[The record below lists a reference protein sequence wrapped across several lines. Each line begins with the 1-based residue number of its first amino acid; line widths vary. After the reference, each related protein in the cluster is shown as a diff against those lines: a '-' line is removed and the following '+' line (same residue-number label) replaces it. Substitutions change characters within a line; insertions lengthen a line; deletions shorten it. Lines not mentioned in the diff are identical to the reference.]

1 MPKRKKTRTH
11 VVEDEGA
18 ASALSP
24 NEGMKVP
31 RSLVVR
37 RGKVEAE
44 VVELVSDLR
53 LVMQPYT
60 ALNFKEDIK
69 NTKLSKSLA
78 HYAKELCGS
87 MGLTHI
93 MSLSQNESKLS
104 LRLARVPSGPTLTFK
119 IQQFSLSRHI
129 RQVQRRPFDITSAN
143 SKIRSH
149 PPIVVTNNF
158 GDATAS
164 PHVKLMRI
172 TFQNMF
178 PAINVATIKLS
189 ECRRVVL
196 FNFIRRENTTDKQS
210 LQNESGREEEDEEV
224 EVRHYAIRA
233 TPVGVNRKVRR
244 IIQAKL
250 PNLSK
255 LSDISDYI
263 TGTTVSGDAASVAS
277 TSASGAMSDSEAED
291 EANHVV
297 LPQKYSGKGNNKAQK
312 SALKLV
318 ELGPRLRLKLSKVER
333 GLASGDVMY
342 HAYVQKDPEEA
353 RKKREE
359 VQKAAE
365 LKKQRRA
372 QQEENVRRK
381 KEVMEEKRDNKRR
394 RKEERARAAMEE
406 LRGEAANAMHEES
419 DEVESGESE
428 AEYSE

>member
-1 MPKRKKTRTH
+1 M
-11 VVEDEGA
+11 VEDEGA

>member
-1 MPKRKKTRTH
+1 MPRKGAKRRKTRTH

-60 ALNFKEDIK
+60 ALNFKEDTK
-69 NTKLSKSLA
+69 NTKLNKSLA
-78 HYAKELCGS
+78 HYSKELSGT

-93 MSLSQNESKLS
+93 MSISQNESKLS
-104 LRLARVPSGPTLTFK
+104 LRLARTPAGPTLTFK

-129 RQVQRRPFDITSAN
+129 RQVQRRPFDMSSEN
-143 SKIRSH
+143 STIRSH

-158 GDATAS
+158 GDKTAA

-196 FNFIRRENTTDKQS
+196 FNFIRRDNVKDST
-210 LQNESGREEEDEEV
+210 NESGREEEDEEV

-263 TGTTVSGDAASVAS
+263 TGTTASGDSVAS
-277 TSASGAMSDSEAED
+277 SSGAMSDSEAED
-291 EANHVV
+291 EDNHVV
-297 LPQKYSGKGNNKAQK
+297 LPQKYSGKGNNKSQK

-342 HAYVQKDPEEA
+342 HAYVKKDPEEV

-359 VQKAAE
+359 VQQAAV
-365 LKKQRRA
+365 LKRKRRE
-372 QQEENVRRK
+372 QQEENVRK
-381 KEVMEEKRDNKRR
+381 KKQAKEEKLENKKR
-394 RKEERARAAMEE
+394 RKEERARQAMEE
-406 LRGEAANAMHEES
+406 LRGEAEARDEES
-419 DEVESGESE
+419 DEDISEDGED
-428 AEYSE
+428 EYSE